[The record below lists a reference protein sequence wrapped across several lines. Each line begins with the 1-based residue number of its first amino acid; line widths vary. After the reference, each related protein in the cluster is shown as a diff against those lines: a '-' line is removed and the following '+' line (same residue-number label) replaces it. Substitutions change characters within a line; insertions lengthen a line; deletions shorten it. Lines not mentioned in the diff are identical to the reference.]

1 MSNNKNKIVCSF
13 CGEDYTDKPSVLI
26 LEAPGNPE
34 LHICE
39 KCLAKGYSL
48 IQQNDSC
55 KNQEFNTEDEYKEVL
70 TPMQIKSFLDQ
81 YVIGQEKA
89 KQILSVATYNH
100 MKLLDHY
107 DNCQDKDVELE
118 KSNIILCGPSGSG
131 KTHLIKTLAK
141 LFDVPYAIC
150 DATSLTESGYVG
162 ADVESVLQKLII
174 NANND
179 IGRAER
185 GIVFI
190 DEIDKKANKG
200 SENNS
205 ITRDVSGEGV
215 QQALLKLIEGSIVD
229 VPISGRRLNPEAK
242 ALQID
247 TSKILFIVGGAFP
260 GIEKIIKK
268 RLNYKNISSIGIDL
282 TNNNESNN
290 LLSKDVEYNMVI
302 EQVNHEDLKKYGL
315 IPEFLGRLPIICPLK
330 ELTEDEMCR
339 ILTEP
344 KNALIKQYQALMEY
358 DDIELSF
365 DNKSIKAIA
374 KKALNNKTGARG
386 LRSIMENI
394 LLDIMYTA
402 PDEVK
407 KANHKC
413 VLKFTEKC
421 ITDNVKPE
429 LIIKKT
435 RGGNPLHEAKT
446 VF

>member
-1 MSNNKNKIVCSF
+1 M
-13 CGEDYTDKPSVLI
+13 
-26 LEAPGNPE
+26 
-34 LHICE
+34 
-39 KCLAKGYSL
+39 
-48 IQQNDSC
+48 
-55 KNQEFNTEDEYKEVL
+55 
-70 TPMQIKSFLDQ
+70 
-81 YVIGQEKA
+81 
-89 KQILSVATYNH
+89 
-100 MKLLDHY
+100 
-107 DNCQDKDVELE
+107 
-118 KSNIILCGPSGSG
+118 
-131 KTHLIKTLAK
+131 
-141 LFDVPYAIC
+141 
-150 DATSLTESGYVG
+150 
-162 ADVESVLQKLII
+162 QKLII

-179 IGRAER
+179 IKKAER
-185 GIVFI
+185 GIIFI
-190 DEIDKKANKG
+190 DEIDKKANKS
-200 SENNS
+200 SESSS

-282 TNNNESNN
+282 TNDNSNTP
-290 LLSKDVEYNMVI
+290 LSKDVEYNAVI

-330 ELTEDEMCR
+330 ELTEDEMCQ

-358 DDIELSF
+358 DDIELNF
-365 DNKSIKAIA
+365 DNKSIRAIA

-394 LLDIMYTA
+394 LLDIMYIA

-413 VLKFTEKC
+413 VLKFTEQC
-421 ITDNVKPE
+421 ITDNAKPE
-429 LIIKKT
+429 LIVKKT